1 MREPTARTIRYM
13 AESVPAIE
21 GAGVR
26 LRRAFGNLQGVN
38 LDPFLLLDEMHS
50 NDPKDTAPGFPWHP
64 HRGIETFTVMMEG
77 SMAHGDSLG
86 NSGLLK
92 PGDLQYMTGGSGI
105 IHQEMPQPEINGY
118 LRGLQLWVNLPRSH
132 KMMQPRYQEIKAA
145 EVNSVK
151 IDGGNND
158 INVRV
163 LAGEFQGVHGPV
175 DDVPTQPRILD
186 VKMDHETTLVD
197 QTPSDH
203 TMIAYV
209 LDGHG
214 NFENT
219 DRLDVEAGNLIVF
232 NSGDELRVQSH
243 DEPLHFLMFSGKPI
257 REPVAW
263 AGPVVMNT
271 EEELQQAFTEMR
283 SGHFIKHE
291 YRI

>member
-1 MREPTARTIRYM
+1 M

-64 HRGIETFTVMMEG
+64 HRGIDTFTVMIEG
-77 SMAHGDSLG
+77 AMAHGDSLG

-132 KMMQPRYQEIKAA
+132 KMMQPRYQEIKAS

-151 IDGGNND
+151 VDGGIND
-158 INVRV
+158 IDVRV

-175 DDVPTQPRILD
+175 DEVPTQPRILD
-186 VKMDHETTLVD
+186 VRMDHETTLVD

-203 TMIAYV
+203 TMVAYV

-214 NFENT
+214 NFEDN
-219 DRLDVEAGNLIVF
+219 DRLDVKAGNLIVF
-232 NSGDELRVQSH
+232 NTGDEVRVQSH

-271 EEELQQAFTEMR
+271 DEELQQAFAEMR